1 VVDAFA
7 AEQAY
12 AAPALAPAP
21 EVAAARFFAT
31 VTPGPAGGVAR
42 PPPAATVTPVAVS
55 VTSPSYRAPLL
66 VGSVPSPTAVPPTP
80 TPASQSVVRS
90 PDAW

>member
-1 VVDAFA
+1 V
-7 AEQAY
+7 
-12 AAPALAPAP
+12 
-21 EVAAARFFAT
+21 T

-42 PPPAATVTPVAVS
+42 PPAATLTPVAIS

-66 VGSVPSPTAVPPTP
+66 VGSAPAPTAVPPTP
-80 TPASQSVVRS
+80 TPATQSVVRS